1 MAAGCSHS
9 PLLSTQSLRVEI
21 PKRWSA
27 PVVISEGSIP
37 TSWLNT
43 LGDPKVKA
51 LVEEVLAHN
60 YDLQAT
66 AARLKIARV
75 QAAIAGA
82 AREPIVEFQPRW
94 SRTRTNVNGPAGEQ
108 LSDTHSSIDLPLDLS
123 WELDVWGRIR
133 SGQRAAEEEAEAARA
148 DLIGARLSLAAHT
161 AQAWF
166 ELTEAWLQ
174 VAVAKESVEVRRT
187 FMELLRGR
195 FQLGLS
201 RAQEVHLLQTI
212 LSINESQLAQR
223 QDEYALAR
231 RQLEVLLGRYP
242 AGLIETAEALPP
254 LPAPLPAGLPSD
266 LLERRPDLI
275 ATLIRL
281 RAAGLR
287 IEEARAALLPRI
299 QLTPSGGVRSEELSV
314 LLDPKSLVWSVT
326 SGLVQ
331 PLLNGG
337 RLRNEIQLNEAQV
350 EEALASYRNT
360 VLTAFRE
367 VEDALTTE
375 TWLSQQERS
384 LAEAVREAEVSI
396 ELLKH
401 AFRMGNPDI
410 FSLLESLGNLLETR
424 SQHLAVRR
432 QLLNNRISLYLA
444 LGGGV

>member
-1 MAAGCSHS
+1 M
-9 PLLSTQSLRVEI
+9 
-21 PKRWSA
+21 
-27 PVVISEGSIP
+27 VISEGSIP
-37 TSWLNT
+37 TSWLNS
-43 LGDPKVKA
+43 LRDPKVEA
-51 LVEEVLAHN
+51 LVEEALAHN

-66 AARLKIARV
+66 AARLRVAHV

-82 AREPIVEFQPRW
+82 EREPIVEFRPRW
-94 SRTRTNVNGPAGEQ
+94 SRARTNVNGPGEP
-108 LSDTHSSIDLPLDLS
+108 LSDTRSSIDLPLDLS

-133 SGQRAAEEEAEAARA
+133 SGQRAAEEDAEAAQA
-148 DLIGARLSLAAHT
+148 DLTGARLSLAART

-166 ELTEAWLQ
+166 ELMEARLQ
-174 VAVAKESVEVRRT
+174 VAVAEESVEARRM
-187 FMELLRGR
+187 FLELLRGR

-201 RAQEVHLLQTI
+201 RAQEVHLLQTDLI
-212 LSINESQLAQR
+212 LNEFDLAQR
-223 QDEYALAR
+223 QNEYALAGR
-231 RQLEVLLGRYP
+231 RLEVLLGRYP
-242 AGLIETAEALPP
+242 AGLIETAEVLPP

-266 LLERRPDLI
+266 LLVRRPDLI
-275 ATLIRL
+275 AALTRL

-299 QLTPSGGVRSEELSV
+299 QLTASGGVSSEELSI

-331 PLLNGG
+331 PILNGG
-337 RLRNEIQLNEAQV
+337 RLRNEIQLNEARL
-350 EEALASYRNT
+350 EEVLASYRDT

-375 TWLSQQERS
+375 IWLSQQERS
-384 LAEAVREAEVSI
+384 LAEAVREAEASI

-401 AFRMGNPDI
+401 AFRMGNPDL
-410 FSLLESLGNLLETR
+410 FSLLESLGNLSETR